1 MLLLFIAQIINDR
14 VLLSSVDNSEELLND
29 NIAVACVEA
38 GSLVACGRIMQAVLS
53 GNSASVGEGFATIL
67 LYWVSGQFI
76 LLLFSACYRKVTS
89 FEDEA
94 QIKQGNVAVGLSSG
108 LTLVAV
114 AFVITAPILKYGS
127 YPIFLLVSFVG
138 IAFLT
143 LTLTLTRTRTRT
155 LSLTLILTLTLT
167 RWASPSSSC
176 SASSSTAWCCRATP
190 STARC
195 SSRTGAPRSSR
206 APPPSP
212 SPSCSTSSSTHPT
225 TRRAEQAHSDSSP
238 GGARRGRVAA
248 VQSLLHAGQT
258 SIKANHGVVR
268 RGECVST

>member
-67 LYWVSGQFI
+67 LYWVSGQLI
-76 LLLFSACYRKVTS
+76 LLLFSACYRKVTG
-89 FEDEA
+89 FENQAE
-94 QIKQGNVAVGLSSG
+94 IKQGNVAVGLSSG

-127 YPIFLLVSFVG
+127 YPIFLLVSFVRV
-138 IAFLT
+138 AFRTRTRTRTRT

-155 LSLTLILTLTLT
+155 RTLT
-167 RWASPSSSC
+167 P
-176 SASSSTAWCCRATP
+176 
-190 STARC
+190 
-195 SSRTGAPRSSR
+195 
-206 APPPSP
+206 
-212 SPSCSTSSSTHPT
+212 
-225 TRRAEQAHSDSSP
+225 
-238 GGARRGRVAA
+238 
-248 VQSLLHAGQT
+248 
-258 SIKANHGVVR
+258 
-268 RGECVST
+268 

>member
-1 MLLLFIAQIINDR
+1 
-14 VLLSSVDNSEELLND
+14 
-29 NIAVACVEA
+29 
-38 GSLVACGRIMQAVLS
+38 MQAVLS

-143 LTLTLTRTRTRT
+143 LTLTLT
-155 LSLTLILTLTLT
+155 LT
-167 RWASPSSSC
+167 R
-176 SASSSTAWCCRATP
+176 
-190 STARC
+190 
-195 SSRTGAPRSSR
+195 
-206 APPPSP
+206 
-212 SPSCSTSSSTHPT
+212 
-225 TRRAEQAHSDSSP
+225 
-238 GGARRGRVAA
+238 
-248 VQSLLHAGQT
+248 
-258 SIKANHGVVR
+258 
-268 RGECVST
+268 